1 MNRDN
6 ILFYIVLL
14 VIIPILGVLLAYID
28 YRVKCRKYE
37 RDTPYQTEDER
48 NENFKKIKKEF
59 NENLLLWV
67 ISCVLI
73 LMIVIYKSGVI

>member
-37 RDTPYQTEDER
+37 RDAHHQTEDER
-48 NENFKKIKKEF
+48 DEKIKELKKELD
-59 NENLLLWV
+59 EILWLWV
-67 ISCVLI
+67 FSSVLI
-73 LMIVIYKSGVI
+73 WMIVIYKSGVI